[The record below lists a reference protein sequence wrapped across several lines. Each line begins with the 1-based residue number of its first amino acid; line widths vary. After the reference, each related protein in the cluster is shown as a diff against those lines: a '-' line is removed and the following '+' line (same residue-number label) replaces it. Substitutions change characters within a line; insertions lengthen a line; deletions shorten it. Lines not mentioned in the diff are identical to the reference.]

1 MAKIQFPGYELST
14 DVLNGKSVTTNV
26 KPGTI
31 YGHRVHST
39 QYFGMRSIDIRVDSH
54 LLDSK
59 QLEFNQLGTA
69 WALALHFDAHSI
81 PPVQNQSMT
90 CRFPKMRFQ
99 DSINVTV
106 TGDHQGQMALVV
118 DIV

>member
-26 KPGTI
+26 KPGTT
-31 YGHRVHST
+31 YGHRVHAT
-39 QYFGMRSIDIRVDSH
+39 QYFGMQSIDIRVDSY

-69 WALALHFDAHSI
+69 WGLALHFDPYSI
-81 PPVQNQSMT
+81 LPEKNQLMA
-90 CRFPKMRFQ
+90 CRFPKMSFQ

-106 TGDHQGQMALVV
+106 TGYHQGQMALVV